1 MVLDVDYRDEPKV
14 RLLSDNLNTHNI
26 TSLYKTFPHEEA
38 HRLARRIEMIHT
50 PRNGSWLNVAE
61 TELSVLYE
69 QCLKCRISTVEELE
83 SEVSAWQ
90 KEGND
95 SHARVVWQ
103 FTTNDARVKLK
114 HLYPVFEMDDEFD
127 SIASF

>member
-1 MVLDVDYRDEPKV
+1 VDYRDEPKV

-26 TSLYKTFPHEEA
+26 TSVYKTFPHSEA

-50 PRNGSWLNVAE
+50 PRNGSWLKVA
-61 TELSVLYE
+61 

-90 KEGND
+90 KERND
-95 SHARVVWQ
+95 SQAKVVWQ

-114 HLYPVFEMDDEFD
+114 HLYPIFEMDDQFN